1 MRNLKSLRKV
11 FLTGFA
17 RIVNLS
23 FTLPASAEN
32 NAPISEGLKVMELT
46 SSHSWL
52 NQVQV
57 ITQSAAT
64 NQALE
69 TLNNAARPN
78 ELAVAER
85 ELIAALLTDI
95 AAEMAQ

>member
-1 MRNLKSLRKV
+1 MRNLKSHRKV
-11 FLTGFA
+11 LLTGFA

-23 FTLPASAEN
+23 FNVAASAEKS
-32 NAPISEGLKVMELT
+32 ASISKGLKIMELT

-57 ITQSAAT
+57 ITRSPAT

-69 TLNNAARPN
+69 TLNNAAKPN
-78 ELAVAER
+78 ELAVAEE

-95 AAEMAQ
+95 AAELAQ